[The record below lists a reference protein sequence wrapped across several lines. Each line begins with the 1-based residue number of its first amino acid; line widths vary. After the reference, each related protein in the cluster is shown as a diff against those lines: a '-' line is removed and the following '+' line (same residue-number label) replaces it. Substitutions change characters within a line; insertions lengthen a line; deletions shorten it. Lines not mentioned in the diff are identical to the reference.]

1 MRIGN
6 KVIKGRQGVWLVDV
20 LWDDGRKATLPT
32 AHHRFFDSATKRY
45 AHNNTGMLKYP
56 GKLKAWKEAIVKHGA
71 VVMTDD
77 DWIGRYSETNR
88 IFRRVRHHR
97 PATGRPRI
105 QPQLHGYPV
114 AVKVSDDLTP
124 GSASSPGLRFQYL

>member
-6 KVIKGRQGVWLVDV
+6 KEIKGKLGSWLVDV
-20 LWDDGRKATLPT
+20 HWDDGRKATLPT

-56 GKLKAWKEAIVKHGA
+56 GKLKAWKDAIVKHGA

-77 DWIGRYSETNR
+77 NWIGDKPKRIGYSDVFAITDL
-88 IFRRVRHHR
+88 
-97 PATGRPRI
+97 
-105 QPQLHGYPV
+105 QLDDHGSNHSFTV
-114 AVKVSDDLTP
+114 ARWL
-124 GSASSPGLRFQYL
+124 

>member
-6 KVIKGRQGVWLVDV
+6 KLITGRPSAWLVDV

-45 AHNNTGMLKYP
+45 AYNNTGMLKYP
-56 GKLKAWKEAIVKHGA
+56 AKLKAWKEAIVKHGA

-77 DWIGRYSETNR
+77 DWIGDAPKRTGYSDVFAITDL
-88 IFRRVRHHR
+88 
-97 PATGRPRI
+97 
-105 QPQLHGYPV
+105 QLE
-114 AVKVSDDLTP
+114 DD
-124 GSASSPGLRFQYL
+124 GSNHSFTVTRWL

>member
-32 AHHRFFDSATKRY
+32 AHNRFFNSATKRY
-45 AHNNTGMLKYP
+45 EHNNTGMLKYP

-77 DWIGRYSETNR
+77 DW
-88 IFRRVRHHR
+88 
-97 PATGRPRI
+97 TGRTPKRNGYSDVFAI
-105 QPQLHGYPV
+105 TDLQLDDHGSIHSFTV
-114 AVKVSDDLTP
+114 TRWL
-124 GSASSPGLRFQYL
+124 

>member
-6 KVIKGRQGVWLVDV
+6 KLITGRPSAWLVDV

-45 AHNNTGMLKYP
+45 AHSNTGMLKNP
-56 GKLKAWKEAIVKHGA
+56 AKLKAWKEAIVKHGA

-77 DWIGRYSETNR
+77 DW
-88 IFRRVRHHR
+88 
-97 PATGRPRI
+97 TGRTPKRNGYSDVFAI
-105 QPQLHGYPV
+105 ADLQLDDHGSNHSFTV
-114 AVKVSDDLTP
+114 TRWL
-124 GSASSPGLRFQYL
+124 

>member
-6 KVIKGRQGVWLVDV
+6 KVIKGKQGVWVVDV

-71 VVMTDD
+71 VVMSDD
-77 DWIGRYSETNR
+77 DWIGGHPKRTGYSDVFAITDL
-88 IFRRVRHHR
+88 
-97 PATGRPRI
+97 
-105 QPQLHGYPV
+105 QLE
-114 AVKVSDDLTP
+114 DD
-124 GSASSPGLRFQYL
+124 GSNHSFTVTRWL